1 LFSVSS
7 PFWAKVC
14 ARRWRKVPSCRS
26 QFPIRQWTRW
36 HHHQA
41 RWQELRRSE
50 WLVILQAAN
59 ARRIPTAA
67 LDSVGQAEWLPT
79 ATIHE
84 IDPEEQT
91 STQCSASSRGERSRP
106 QPISSVMPRAW
117 NSDAKPFR
125 GNRNFKCLGCISA
138 KWHGAMSRLFAY
150 CLGGDLQ

>member
-1 LFSVSS
+1 VQNSRFEFRFFFTPAFVFCVFAFPGQGSRSTLAESAIVPQPASYS
-7 PFWAKVC
+7 PMDAV
-14 ARRWRKVPSCRS
+14 ALP
-26 QFPIRQWTRW
+26 
-36 HHHQA
+36 
-41 RWQELRRSE
+41 SE

-125 GNRNFKCLGCISA
+125 GNRNFNA
-138 KWHGAMSRLFAY
+138 WDAF
-150 CLGGDLQ
+150 LQNGTQR

>member
-1 LFSVSS
+1 LAESAIVPQPASYS
-7 PFWAKVC
+7 PMDAV
-14 ARRWRKVPSCRS
+14 ALP
-26 QFPIRQWTRW
+26 
-36 HHHQA
+36 
-41 RWQELRRSE
+41 SE

-106 QPISSVMPRAW
+106 QRISSVMPRAW
-117 NSDAKPFR
+117 NSDAKPFH